1 MRVAPLLLSLLLMPA
16 LAGLVAP
23 ADAAPPPTFVAL
35 DRDASDRADELV
47 KRGLAFAKADR
58 YAEAEPLVR
67 EAWGLKR
74 SYDIAANLGIV
85 EAALRKWRD
94 AAEHLTFAL
103 KTFPANGKP
112 EHRKLLE
119 QTLAKAA
126 AEVGA
131 LSLKVNVDK
140 AELFI
145 DGKSLGLAPLGEVV
159 FVEPGARVLEAKLS
173 GYVSARKEIRAEKG
187 GALPVALELSP
198 VKMVPVPQPSSTV
211 GGGDPPPPL
220 VEEGGANRAVLVTGG
235 VAAGG
240 ALIAGVVF
248 AVLSTGKA
256 SEANTKGGWDPC
268 YGSTAPVPNNCVE
281 LDGLRRDAATLGNA
295 SVWSFVGTG
304 TLGAAT
310 LVYALVAPKKAA
322 PAAGLRL
329 APVASAQG
337 GGVLLGGAW

>member
-1 MRVAPLLLSLLLMPA
+1 MPS

-145 DGKSLGLAPLGEVV
+145 DGKSVGLAPLGEVV

-173 GYVSARKEIRAEKG
+173 GYVSARKELRAEKG
-187 GALPVALELSP
+187 GALAVALELSP
-198 VKMVPVPQPSSTV
+198 VKVVPVPQPSSTV
-211 GGGDPPPPL
+211 GGGDAPPPL

-240 ALIAGVVF
+240 ALIAGVVLT
-248 AVLSTGKA
+248 VLSNGKG
-256 SEANTKGGWDPC
+256 SEAD
-268 YGSTAPVPNNCVE
+268 TA
-281 LDGLRRDAATLGNA
+281 AATLRQAGEKDPCSTHA
-295 SVWSFVGTG
+295 TDCTSIDSALQARDAMAKGAMVSFI
-304 TLGAAT
+304 LAGAAGAGT
-310 LVYALVAPKKAA
+310 ALYGLLAPKPSTRK
-322 PAAGLRL
+322 PSTGLRL
-329 APVASAQG
+329 IPVVGASQG
-337 GGVLLGGAW
+337 GLIVTGAW